1 MKIEDFLNTKLVNY
15 ASYDNLRKIASCVD
29 GLKNAARKVLYTV
42 HDKKIKEKIKVLQ
55 LANKCAE
62 YSDYLH
68 GDLSGVV
75 VTLGQDFSGTNNLPL
90 IEKSGSFG
98 TRSVNESAA
107 PRYIF
112 ANGSKDFF
120 KIFKYEDDD
129 ILIKQEFEGF
139 PIEPKF
145 YLPVL
150 PMILINGSEG
160 VSSGFAQ
167 KILGRNPENIKKYL
181 KDFLN
186 SKKPK
191 EELLHPFYKGFEG
204 TFEKD
209 TEVKNRWFVK
219 GVIEELPRNEI
230 LIKEI
235 PFQYDLQSYLKVLD
249 DLLESKKI
257 IRYSDES
264 DGENKLQFKVTLPR
278 GFTGDKYNLLKLIK
292 PITENFTCINEN
304 NQIVIFDSAKEILEY
319 YVKIKKE
326 FLGKRKDFLKNKYN
340 TELDILKSKLI
351 FITAYIKK
359 KIDLNN
365 KPKDFIISQLENI
378 KGLVKMNNFDYL
390 LNMPIYSL
398 TEEKIKNLEESIA
411 DLTNKIKTLEETTIE
426 QLWLLDLKEI

>member
-1 MKIEDFLNTKLVNY
+1 MRIEDFLNTKLVNY

-29 GLKNAARKVLYTV
+29 GLKNAARKVIFTV

-75 VTLGQDFSGTNNLPL
+75 VTLGQDFAGTNNLPL

-120 KIFKYEDDD
+120 KIFKYEDDN
-129 ILIKQEFEGF
+129 ILLKQEFEGF

-145 YLPVL
+145 YLPIL
-150 PMILINGSEG
+150 PMLLINGSEG

-181 KDFLN
+181 KDILN

-191 EELLHPFYKGFEG
+191 ENLLEPFYNGFKG

-209 TEVKNRWFVK
+209 KEVENRWLVK
-219 GVIEELPRNEI
+219 GEIEKVKGNEY

-235 PFQYDLQSYLKVLD
+235 PFQYDLQEYLKVLD
-249 DLLESKKI
+249 SLQDSKKI
-257 IRYSDES
+257 LRYEDET
-264 DGENKLQFKVTLPR
+264 DGENKLQFRVFLPR
-278 GFTGDKYNLLKLIK
+278 NVECTLDYLKLIK
-292 PITENFTCINEN
+292 PVTENFTCINEN
-304 NQIVIFDSAKEILEY
+304 NQIVIFKSAKEIFDY

-326 FLGKRKDFLKNKYN
+326 FLQKRKDYLLNKYLE
-340 TELDILKSKLI
+340 ELLILKSKLF
-351 FITAYIKK
+351 FIKAYIDK
-359 KIDLNN
+359 KIILNN
-365 KPKDFIISQLENI
+365 KSKDFIIKQLEKFSEI
-378 KGLVKMNNFDYL
+378 KKENNYDYL
-390 LNMPIYSL
+390 LSMPIYSL
-398 TEEKIKNLEESIA
+398 TEEKIKSLEEAINNLS
-411 DLTNKIKTLEETTIE
+411 DKIKILEAQTVE
-426 QLWLLDLKEI
+426 QIWLDDLKTL

>member
-42 HDKKIKEKIKVLQ
+42 HDKKIKDKIKVLQ

-191 EELLHPFYKGFEG
+191 EELLNPFYKGFEG

-398 TEEKIKNLEESIA
+398 TEEKIKNLEESIT

>member
-42 HDKKIKEKIKVLQ
+42 HDKKIKDKIKVLQ

-191 EELLHPFYKGFEG
+191 EELLDPFYKGFEG

-398 TEEKIKNLEESIA
+398 TEEKIKNLEASIT

>member
-42 HDKKIKEKIKVLQ
+42 HDKKIKDKIKVLQ

-167 KILGRNPENIKKYL
+167 KILGRNPENVKKYL

-191 EELLHPFYKGFEG
+191 EELLDPFYKGFEG

>member
-191 EELLHPFYKGFEG
+191 EELLDPFYKGFEG

-351 FITAYIKK
+351 FITAYIKR

>member
-191 EELLHPFYKGFEG
+191 EELLDPFYKGFEG

-398 TEEKIKNLEESIA
+398 TAEKIKNLEESIA

>member
-191 EELLHPFYKGFEG
+191 EELLDPFYKGFEG

-378 KGLVKMNNFDYL
+378 KGLVKMNNYDYL

-398 TEEKIKNLEESIA
+398 TAEKIKNLEESIA

>member
-191 EELLHPFYKGFEG
+191 EELLNPFYKGFEG

-278 GFTGDKYNLLKLIK
+278 GFSGDKYNLLKLIK

-398 TEEKIKNLEESIA
+398 TQEKIKNLEESIA